1 MDLRETKGWSYGVGS
16 RIGAQEERITY
27 TITAPVQA
35 DRTGD
40 SIKAL
45 RTQISDFLTT
55 RGVTAEELERTMN
68 GNIRELPGSFE
79 TAGDVLGGI
88 TSIIN
93 LKRPDNYY
101 ATLAEKYRTVT
112 AASIDA
118 TGRAA
123 IDPAKLI
130 FVVVGD
136 AKVVRPQLDGIGLP
150 VEEIAAPAAK

>member
-1 MDLRETKGWSYGVGS
+1 
-16 RIGAQEERITY
+16 
-27 TITAPVQA
+27 
-35 DRTGD
+35 
-40 SIKAL
+40 
-45 RTQISDFLTT
+45 
-55 RGVTAEELERTMN
+55 
-68 GNIRELPGSFE
+68 LPGSFE
-79 TAGDVLGGI
+79 TAGDVLGGV

-112 AASIDA
+112 ASSIDA

-136 AKVVRPQLDGIGLP
+136 AKLVRPQLDGIGLP